1 MYTFNLNKY
10 NGLDMGL
17 LSSSTSVTR
26 YSVEGQLEEPI
37 LDSIAAG
44 LKRHAISEI
53 DDHPSELGAGWTSFK
68 NPYVPDFE
76 SSSFVIGTYLVFSLR
91 VDKKSIPSKLVQK
104 HFAGES
110 ARRLKETGRDFL
122 SANEKK
128 MIKDHVVNM
137 LNLKMPST
145 PHVYDVVW
153 RYEQGEVWF
162 FSNLKSANEQLETL
176 FAKSFRVQL
185 MRRIPYTMASLSAD
199 ISPAE
204 RDTLSQLAPAGHE

>member
-1 MYTFNLNKY
+1 
-10 NGLDMGL
+10 MGL

-26 YSVEGQLEEPI
+26 YSVEGRLGDPI
-37 LDSIAAG
+37 IDTIAAG
-44 LKRHAISEI
+44 LKRYAISEI
-53 DDHPSELGAGWTSFK
+53 DNHPSELGAGWTSFK
-68 NPYVPDFE
+68 DPYTPYFE
-76 SSSFVIGTYLVFSLR
+76 GSGFLIGTDLVFSLR
-91 VDKKSIPSKLVQK
+91 VDKKSIPNKLIQK

-110 ARRLKETGRDFL
+110 ARRLKESGRDFL

-137 LNLKMPST
+137 LNLKMPAT
-145 PHVYDVVW
+145 PHIYDVVW

-185 MRRIPYTMASLSAD
+185 MRRIPYTMASLAPDLS
-199 ISPAE
+199 SAE
-204 RDTLSQLAPAGHE
+204 RDALSKLAPAGNE